1 MDVRLKN
8 TNHGMKTKKETH
20 KIRNINNKNK
30 TKNDYEIVWFNEAFI
45 LSNTLLFLY
54 ILYV

>member
-1 MDVRLKN
+1 M
-8 TNHGMKTKKETH
+8 TTKGNPQK
-20 KIRNINNKNK
+20 RNINNKNK